1 MAELKPESVRLQTDE
16 DVVRARQRVREWS
29 RQQGFSLVNQ
39 TKVVTAASE
48 LARNTVQYG
57 GGGIMYLEVV
67 NQHSRCGLQLTFED
81 QGPGI
86 ADIEVVLQEGY
97 STGGGLGLGL
107 PGARRLTDEFELVS
121 CPGAGTRV
129 RIVKWK

>member
-1 MAELKPESVRLQTDE
+1 MAELKPESIRLQTDE

-39 TKVVTAASE
+39 TKIVTAASE
-48 LARNTVQYG
+48 LARNTIQYG
-57 GGGIMYLEVV
+57 GGGIMHLEVV
-67 NQHSRCGLQLTFED
+67 HQRSRHGLQLTFED

-86 ADIEVVLQEGY
+86 SDIEVVLQEGY

-107 PGARRLTDEFELVS
+107 PGTRRLTDEFELVS
-121 CPGAGTRV
+121 HPGAGTRV

>member
-1 MAELKPESVRLQTDE
+1 
-16 DVVRARQRVREWS
+16 
-29 RQQGFSLVNQ
+29 
-39 TKVVTAASE
+39 
-48 LARNTVQYG
+48 
-57 GGGIMYLEVV
+57 
-67 NQHSRCGLQLTFED
+67 LTFED